1 MPGLIELEKLRR
13 NKKGI
18 CQPHKVI
25 KEKVGTP
32 NEFATK
38 TVPEDILIDI
48 LFLRRR

>member
-13 NKKGI
+13 NKRHLSAT
-18 CQPHKVI
+18 QSRA
-25 KEKVGTP
+25 P